1 LDTHGS
7 KPTTRVPIER
17 LVTYH
22 GKNTFL
28 TSLKTLPD
36 YAYLSLKILV
46 SGNQRSTC
54 HNVFVLLYQICLV
67 NFNKIGEG
75 WVNNTFHYVSNLN
88 ERIIKTGIEL
98 MILKELIVE
107 YSKVTY
113 GHSSGMADNKHEAVS
128 YYIR

>member
-1 LDTHGS
+1 VVKS
-7 KPTTRVPIER
+7 
-17 LVTYH
+17 
-22 GKNTFL
+22 TFL
-28 TSLKTLPD
+28 TSLKTLTD

-46 SGNQRSTC
+46 TGNQRPTC

-75 WVNNTFHYVSNLN
+75 WVNITFDYVSNLN
-88 ERIIKTGIEL
+88 ETIIKIEL

-107 YSKVTY
+107 YSEVTY
-113 GHSSGMADNKHEAVS
+113 GHSSGMAENKHEAVS